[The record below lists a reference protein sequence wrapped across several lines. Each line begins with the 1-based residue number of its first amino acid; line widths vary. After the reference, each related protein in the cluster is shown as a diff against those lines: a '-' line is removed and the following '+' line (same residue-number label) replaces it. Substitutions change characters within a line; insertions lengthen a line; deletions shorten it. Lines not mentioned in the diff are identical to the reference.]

1 MNLLPEKHAL
11 CSSELPTLAQQIL
24 STFTAYSSYLVSVV
38 SRRSQYCFLGPRRYS
53 MSAFSSL
60 IYRYTNNAV
69 VVVVVVVVVVI
80 AVVVIFGCV
89 PMFTDSVL

>member
-1 MNLLPEKHAL
+1 
-11 CSSELPTLAQQIL
+11 
-24 STFTAYSSYLVSVV
+24 
-38 SRRSQYCFLGPRRYS
+38 